1 MYAYWDVQENDLLMN
16 SCALIVAACCCGV
29 SVGPT
34 SSTNL
39 EVVADLLRSDVRM
52 IAIGD
57 SFSTAFWSRVG
68 LAGLRVWPIPRI
80 SAIGA
85 GAGLGTPPIINVE
98 YTCGPVENVMSIDPL
113 GYTVDRHSK
122 ISEFFSLPIRGI
134 KEIYTDSEFAVKDK
148 NGNLFELSLNV
159 DELETSVHGP
169 IAGLGD
175 NLRFRLLY
183 RSPLDPQNQPN
194 SLLIKDGDETV
205 LSFDP
210 RNGARKMWHLGEE
223 PNGAG
228 RPAISS
234 QLNAV
239 AIDTSAVNQLDG
251 IFTMTIA
258 QDTPLT
264 NTNKYFQIA
273 GGVYYHADENG
284 NSVEGLYFSS
294 LADDSWRYA
303 GFGSNTEG
311 TATHDKQFSLEQFTH
326 WLDVTTLDRE
336 QPVLF
341 VWMFDVE
348 QLGISAMRQQH
359 IDMIDQADEAIDLVG
374 ISQSYHLIITP
385 HMFNFVGGGDV
396 AHAYMQ
402 QHEDI
407 ATDLSKTRENVATV
421 SIYSATDG
429 VLFNGTDVANNWLVE
444 RGFDAFEI
452 GSEVVDLADEYFGN
466 LLDGNGI
473 HPRNND
479 SALFFAAIVGNEI
492 RKAKCPADVVG
503 DGVIDITDLLAVV
516 GGWGEKGPTDINN
529 DGTTNVTDLL
539 SVIDTWG
546 DCWPVQAPFNT
557 SAF

>member
-1 MYAYWDVQENDLLMN
+1 MGMLC
-16 SCALIVAACCCGV
+16 CAV
-29 SVGPT
+29 SVGSP

-57 SFSTAFWSRVG
+57 SFSTAFWLRVG
-68 LAGLRVWPIPRI
+68 MGGLRVWPIPKV
-80 SAIGA
+80 SAIG
-85 GAGLGTPPIINVE
+85 GGVGLGPQVIQANILCSPYETVQSADSDGYQVE
-98 YTCGPVENVMSIDPL
+98 RNTSKSRFYT
-113 GYTVDRHSK
+113 
-122 ISEFFSLPIRGI
+122 LPIRGL
-134 KEIYTDSEFAVKDK
+134 KEIYTDENFVINNKS
-148 NGNLFELSLNV
+148 GNLFELSLNV

-169 IAGLGD
+169 FAGPD
-175 NLRFRLLY
+175 DTLRFRLLY
-183 RSPLDPQNQPN
+183 RSPLDPQNQPE
-194 SLLIKDGDETV
+194 SLLIKDGDEKV

-210 RNGARKMWHLGEE
+210 RNDARKMWHLGEV
-223 PNGAG
+223 PNSAG

-234 QLNAV
+234 QLNAF
-239 AIDTSAVNQLDG
+239 AIDTPAVNQLEG
-251 IFTMTIA
+251 LYSMYIA
-258 QDTPLT
+258 QDIPLQ
-264 NTNKYFQIA
+264 NTNAYFQLA
-273 GGVYYHADENG
+273 GGVYYHADEIG
-284 NSVEGLYFSS
+284 DPVEGLYFSS
-294 LADDSWRYA
+294 LADDSWKYA

-429 VLFNGTDVANNWLVE
+429 VLFNGTNVANDWLIE
-444 RGFDAFEI
+444 HGFDAFEF
-452 GSEVVDLADEYFGN
+452 GSNVVDLSDEYYGN
-466 LLDGNGI
+466 LLDSWGI
-473 HPRNND
+473 HPRNED
-479 SALFFAAIVGNEI
+479 SAAFFAAIVGNEI
-492 RKAKCPADVVG
+492 RKAACPADVVG
-503 DGVIDITDLLAVV
+503 DGIIGVGDLLAIVA
-516 GGWGEKGPTDINN
+516 GWGEQGSTDING
-529 DGTTNVTDLL
+529 DGTTNVVDLL
-539 SVIDTWG
+539 WVIETWG

-557 SAF
+557 PLF

>member
-1 MYAYWDVQENDLLMN
+1 MTSYAL
-16 SCALIVAACCCGV
+16 AVATCCCAV

-39 EVVADLLRSDVRM
+39 DVVADLLRSDVRM
-52 IAIGD
+52 ITIGD
-57 SFSTAFWSRVG
+57 SLSTAFWKRVG

-80 SAIGA
+80 TAIGA
-85 GAGLGTPPIINVE
+85 GAGLGTPPIINIE
-98 YTCGPVENVMSIDPL
+98 DKCSPVEHVLSIDPL

-122 ISEFFSLPIRGI
+122 KPEFFSLPIRGI

-159 DELETSVHGP
+159 DELETSVHGSF
-169 IAGLGD
+169 AGLGD
-175 NLRFRLLY
+175 GLRFRLLY

-205 LSFDP
+205 LTFDP

-251 IFTMTIA
+251 IFGINIS

-284 NSVEGLYFSS
+284 NLVDGLYFSS
-294 LADDSWRYA
+294 IADDSWKYV
-303 GFGSNTEG
+303 GFGSNQAG
-311 TATHDKQFSLEQFTH
+311 NDTHDKRFSLEQFTH
-326 WLDVTTLDRE
+326 WLDVTTLNRE

-341 VWMFDVE
+341 MWMFDVE
-348 QLGISAMRQQH
+348 QISYNDMEAQFLN
-359 IDMIDQADEAIDLVG
+359 MIDQADEAIDLVG
-374 ISQSYHLIITP
+374 ISQSHHLIITP
-385 HMFNFVGGGDV
+385 HMFNFSGGGDV

-402 QHEDI
+402 QHEEVAEVVSNARD
-407 ATDLSKTRENVATV
+407 NVATI

-429 VLFNGTDVANNWLVE
+429 VLFNGTNVANNWLVDH
-444 RGFDAFEI
+444 GFDSFEI
-452 GSEVVDLADEYFGN
+452 GSSVVDLADEYYGN
-466 LLDGNGI
+466 LLDSAVI
-473 HPRNND
+473 HPRNED
-479 SALFFAAIVGNEI
+479 AAAFFAAIVGNEI
-492 RKAKCPADVVG
+492 RKATCPADVVG
-503 DGVIDITDLLAVV
+503 DGVIDVEDLLAVV
-516 GGWGEKGPTDINN
+516 GGWGEQGSTDINN
-529 DGTTNVTDLL
+529 DGTTNVVDLL

-557 SAF
+557 PLF